1 MQYIWTGKTY
11 LLIQVI
17 HLKGLYTITKT
28 NLLERLHKF
37 EGGGERS
44 GVHRSR
50 RTSREGETPDEIR
63 YYPSMERHLVSV
75 LSILPLLG
83 LRKCNSSWQI
93 TLLHLLCQN
102 HTK

>member
-1 MQYIWTGKTY
+1 MY
-11 LLIQVI
+11 
-17 HLKGLYTITKT
+17 LKGLYTITKT

-44 GVHRSR
+44 KVHRSR

-75 LSILPLLG
+75 LSILPLLD
-83 LRKCNSSWQI
+83 LRN
-93 TLLHLLCQN
+93 
-102 HTK
+102 

>member
-1 MQYIWTGKTY
+1 M
-11 LLIQVI
+11 
-17 HLKGLYTITKT
+17 YTITKT

-63 YYPSMERHLVSV
+63 YYPSMERHLVSG
-75 LSILPLLG
+75 LPFLPFQGFEELKS
-83 LRKCNSSWQI
+83 LQLANH
-93 TLLHLLCQN
+93 TPLPLLCQN
-102 HTK
+102 HSK

>member
-1 MQYIWTGKTY
+1 MIR
-11 LLIQVI
+11 
-17 HLKGLYTITKT
+17 LKGLYTITKT

-63 YYPSMERHLVSV
+63 YYPSMERHLVSGRR
-75 LSILPLLG
+75 I
-83 LRKCNSSWQI
+83 SSWQI
-93 TLLHLLCQN
+93 VLLFPFYSVKIIRNDQ
-102 HTK
+102 

>member
-1 MQYIWTGKTY
+1 M
-11 LLIQVI
+11 I

-63 YYPSMERHLVSV
+63 YYPSMERHLVSALPFLPFHQGFELMKNLQLANFTP
-75 LSILPLLG
+75 LS
-83 LRKCNSSWQI
+83 KSC
-93 TLLHLLCQN
+93 
-102 HTK
+102 